1 MTTETI
7 EKKKLFVKIPSGI
20 VRNEEK
26 YLSNDEFVM
35 YARLCFLY
43 FRNYQNKEIELD
55 HKKFMRFLKI
65 SDTRTFKSRLKKLF
79 KLGLIENE
87 IDKLPTKGTLTI
99 IFNEKVY
106 DEDEHFTMMNAD
118 IFNHW
123 EHDKIDEYAFRQVFY
138 YKSHINMDDKEK
150 DRSFCFVGY
159 DTLVKRLKV
168 SKTKVNDAN
177 EQLRKAKL
185 VKIVPHQLENTYE
198 YNHNDELVFSR
209 YNNHYYV
216 ANSLF

>member
-7 EKKKLFVKIPSGI
+7 EKKNLFVKIPSGI

-43 FRNYQNKEIELD
+43 FRNYNNKEIELD
-55 HKKFMRFLKI
+55 HKKLMRFLKI
-65 SDTRTFKSRLKKLF
+65 ADTRTFKSRLKKLY
-79 KLGLIENE
+79 KLGLIEKE
-87 IDKLPTKGTLTI
+87 ISKLPTKGTLTI
-99 IFNEKVY
+99 TFNEKVY
-106 DEDEHFTMMNAD
+106 EEDEHFTMMNAD

-123 EHDKIDEYAFRQVFY
+123 EYDKIDEYSFRQLFY
-138 YKSHINMDDKEK
+138 YKSHINKDDKEK

-159 DTLVKRLKV
+159 ETLVKRLKI
-168 SKTKVNDAN
+168 SKTKVHEAN
-177 EQLRKAKL
+177 EKL
-185 VKIVPHQLENTYE
+185 VKEKLLKIVAHKLETNLE
-198 YNHNDELVFSR
+198 YNQNDELVFTR